1 MSLPCETGIILG
13 IIMASGA
20 DQSSYS
26 NNLLH
31 QAVNGNDL
39 ALAADILKTSSVGLA
54 EDRSYDSGINDKD
67 KFGCTPLYTSVLN
80 GNIEMV
86 KLLLQHGARVDD
98 AVGSSGETAL
108 GVATRNNSVRIVNML
123 LQEGADVNRQIGDS
137 GDTVLHRAIYKNYPN
152 LLQCF
157 LEHGGNVDVKNK
169 RGYTPLHIA
178 ARNDFEHIVRFLLE
192 NGAHIDA
199 VDKYLS
205 TPLHCAAYWGNAK
218 ALKEL
223 LIKNCQCLRKNNK
236 SMTAMDV
243 AKSNKRNKCTRLI
256 YLYLSQW
263 FYGRSVYL
271 VLKRFGDSMK
281 TDITHLQRYVIEYL
295 VGHNEL

>member
-1 MSLPCETGIILG
+1 
-13 IIMASGA
+13 MASGVDRA
-20 DQSSYS
+20 MHH

-31 QAVNGNDL
+31 QAVNGNDP
-39 ALAADILKTSSVGLA
+39 ALAADILKASNVGLA
-54 EDRSYDSGINDKD
+54 EDDSGINAKD

-80 GNIEMV
+80 GNVEMV
-86 KLLLQHGARVDD
+86 KLLLEHGANVDD
-98 AVGSSGETAL
+98 ATGSSGETAL

-123 LQEGADVNRQIGDS
+123 LQQGADVNRQIGDS
-137 GDTVLHRAIYKNYPN
+137 GDTVLHRAIYKNYPK

-178 ARNDFEHIVRFLLE
+178 ARNDLDHIVRFLLE
-192 NGAHIDA
+192 NGAHVDA

-218 ALKEL
+218 ALREL
-223 LIKNCQCLRKNNK
+223 LIKNGQCFLTNNK
-236 SMTAMDV
+236 SMTVMDV
-243 AKSNKRNKCTRLI
+243 AKSNNRNDCVRLI

-271 VLKRFGDSMK
+271 VLKRFGDNME
-281 TDITHLQRYVIEYL
+281 TDITHLQRYIIEYL
-295 VGHNEL
+295 VGRSEFECSTL

>member
-1 MSLPCETGIILG
+1 
-13 IIMASGA
+13 MASGA

-26 NNLLH
+26 NNILH

-54 EDRSYDSGINDKD
+54 EDRSYDSGINNKD

-80 GNIEMV
+80 GNVEMV
-86 KLLLQHGARVDD
+86 RLLLEHGARVDD

-123 LQEGADVNRQIGDS
+123 LQEGADVNRQIGD
-137 GDTVLHRAIYKNYPN
+137 LAIRCCIGRFTKITQA
-152 LLQCF
+152 LQCF
-157 LEHGGNVDVKNK
+157 LENGGNIDVKNK

-205 TPLHCAAYWGNAK
+205 TPLHCAAYW
-218 ALKEL
+218 EM
-223 LIKNCQCLRKNNK
+223 R
-236 SMTAMDV
+236 
-243 AKSNKRNKCTRLI
+243 R
-256 YLYLSQW
+256 
-263 FYGRSVYL
+263 
-271 VLKRFGDSMK
+271 
-281 TDITHLQRYVIEYL
+281 H
-295 VGHNEL
+295 